1 MSMKTEIPKKVVKM
15 LWDVTEVCK
24 TLTTQNLVAA
34 ARNNDIKITQE
45 DLQKLVYI
53 VNSTCEQVSL
63 NSSRNFENQLAEMVS
78 KEIDSKSS
86 KTK

>member
-1 MSMKTEIPKKVVKM
+1 MSMKTEIPKKVAKM

-24 TLTTQNLVAA
+24 TLTTQNLISA

-53 VNSTCEQVSL
+53 ISSTCEQVSL
-63 NSSRNFENQLAEMVS
+63 NSSRNFENQLTEMVTQ
-78 KEIDSKSS
+78 EINSKSS

>member
-1 MSMKTEIPKKVVKM
+1 MSMKTEIPKKVAKM
-15 LWDVTEVCK
+15 FWDVTEVCK

-53 VNSTCEQVSL
+53 VNSTCEQVSI
-63 NSSRNFENQLAEMVS
+63 SSGRNFENQVAEMVER
-78 KEIDSKSS
+78 EINSKSS